1 MALLGDGIISY
12 VENPK
17 CSTTK
22 IVGTNKFSKDAGY
35 KINKISGTQT
45 MKSLKRE

>member
-1 MALLGDGIISY
+1 MQKTLNGQQQ
-12 VENPK
+12 
-17 CSTTK
+17 K

-45 MKSLKRE
+45 MKSLKRK